1 MAKRSQREP
10 PSRVKPR
17 RSRGGRSQVL
27 PGLEGA
33 RNQRLDNI
41 AEALVEERD
50 RLNSAKVEEQALI
63 TAALKEMQDADL
75 QVYKHNGVELARV
88 PGAEKVRVRLVKEQG
103 DADEGDLEVSEA

>member
-1 MAKRSQREP
+1 MIRAATRHAGDDDGETIPRDT

-17 RSRGGRSQVL
+17 RSRGGRSQEL

-63 TAALKEMQDADL
+63 MAALKEMQDADL
-75 QVYKHNGVELARV
+75 QV
-88 PGAEKVRVRLVKEQG
+88 
-103 DADEGDLEVSEA
+103 